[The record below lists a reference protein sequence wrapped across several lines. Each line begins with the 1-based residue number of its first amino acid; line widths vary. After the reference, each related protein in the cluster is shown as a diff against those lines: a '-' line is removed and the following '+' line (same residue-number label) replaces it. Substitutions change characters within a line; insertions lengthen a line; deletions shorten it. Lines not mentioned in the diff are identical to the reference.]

1 MGIQAKRFAEYDVI
15 LQIFRG
21 AITRETWM
29 AYYADF
35 SATDAD
41 RFITYIDPL
50 ADLSG
55 LDIASGPELKRV
67 VAARLRE
74 VYGDKPVA
82 SILVPGSEAQEAYLH
97 FWRDFEA
104 AGEAHPAAS
113 VVVPDLQ
120 KACEL
125 LGLPGDAWK
134 KLAEAV
140 ER

>member
-1 MGIQAKRFAEYDVI
+1 MGIQAKRFPEYDVI

-21 AITRETWM
+21 EITPDVWL

-35 SATDAD
+35 SATEKD
-41 RFITYIDPL
+41 RFVTYIDKL

-67 VAARLRE
+67 VAARLRQ
-74 VYGDKPVA
+74 VYGDKPVV
-82 SILVPGSEAQEAYLH
+82 SILVPGSEAQEAYLQ
-97 FWRDFEA
+97 FWRGFEA
-104 AGEAHPAAS
+104 AGEPHPAAS
-113 VVVPDLQ
+113 VVVPDLE

-125 LGLPGDAWK
+125 LGLPDDAWK

>member
-1 MGIQAKRFAEYDVI
+1 MGIQAKRFPEYDVI

-21 AITRETWM
+21 EITREVWM

-41 RFITYIDPL
+41 RFVTYIDPL
-50 ADLSG
+50 ADLSK
-55 LDIASGPELKRV
+55 LDVASGPELKRV

-74 VYGDKPVA
+74 VYGDKPVV
-82 SILVPGSEAQEAYLH
+82 SILVPGAEAQEAYLQ
-97 FWRDFEA
+97 FWRDFEK
-104 AGEAHPAAS
+104 AGETHPAAS

-125 LGLPGDAWK
+125 LGLPDEAWK
-134 KLAEAV
+134 RLAAAI